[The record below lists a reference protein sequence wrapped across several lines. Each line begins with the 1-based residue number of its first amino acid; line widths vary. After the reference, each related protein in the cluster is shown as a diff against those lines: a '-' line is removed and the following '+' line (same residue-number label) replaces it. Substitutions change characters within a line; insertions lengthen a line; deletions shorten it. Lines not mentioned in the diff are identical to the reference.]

1 MRKLLG
7 SILLGLSVAG
17 VQAQLFTPESFAG
30 AAVGGV
36 AGGVIGHNHHG
47 QTAEGAAIGAGV
59 GWLLGSIAHQE
70 RAVYA
75 RRDYGGGDPHYYD
88 PYARGYEFRG
98 YAPYRPHRASRPNY
112 GGLGMILGG
121 VTGGI
126 IGHNHHGQ
134 TAEGVAI
141 GAGAGLL
148 LGTIAEDVARERE
161 ARRAVERARARE
173 IAAEEARAAVRIQ
186 AVAPL
191 VEDRAVERAP
201 VKRSLPTGEMAA
213 ANRLFGR

>member
-7 SILLGLSVAG
+7 FILLGLSVAG
-17 VQAQLFTPESFAG
+17 IQAQLFTPESFAG

-59 GWLLGSIAHQE
+59 GWLLGSIAYQE
-70 RAVYA
+70 RTTRERIPYSD
-75 RRDYGGGDPHYYD
+75 RYYQE
-88 PYARGYEFRG
+88 PYFRG
-98 YAPYRPHRASRPNY
+98 YHSRGHVPYRSYHAPRRDY

-148 LGTIAEDVARERE
+148 LGTIAEDLARERE
-161 ARRAVERARARE
+161 ARRAFERARARE
-173 IAAEEARAAVRIQ
+173 IAAEQARAAARIQ
-186 AVAPL
+186 AAAP
-191 VEDRAVERAP
+191 RAEERAMERAP
-201 VKRSLPTGEMAA
+201 VKRSLPAGEMAA

>member
-17 VQAQLFTPESFAG
+17 IQAQLFTPESFAG

-36 AGGVIGHNHHG
+36 AGGVIGHNNDG

-70 RAVYA
+70 RTA
-75 RRDYGGGDPHYYD
+75 REGIHYSD
-88 PYARGYEFRG
+88 PYYQDPYVRGYRSRG
-98 YAPYRPHRASRPNY
+98 HVPYRSYHASRPDY

-148 LGTIAEDVARERE
+148 LGTIAEEVARERE
-161 ARRAVERARARE
+161 ARHAIERARARAV
-173 IAAEEARAAVRIQ
+173 AAEQTRAAARIQ

-191 VEDRAVERAP
+191 PEDRAVERAP
-201 VKRSLPTGEMAA
+201 VKRSLPAGEMAA